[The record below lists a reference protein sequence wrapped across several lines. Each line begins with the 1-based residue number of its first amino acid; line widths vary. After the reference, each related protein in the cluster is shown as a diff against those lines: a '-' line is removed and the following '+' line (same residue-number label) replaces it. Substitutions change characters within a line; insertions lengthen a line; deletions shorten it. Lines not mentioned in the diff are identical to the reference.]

1 MSRPAPPPEARPVF
15 QAEDL
20 RLVGGA
26 GLIYGPLNLAVG
38 PGEIALVVCQ
48 DLEIIRRLMRCGQD
62 FARPDS
68 GRLSWWTGVAPQA
81 GAADWVGYDF
91 FRRIGHIDRQSQL
104 LHQTSLLDNLQL
116 FHIYAGHADGLA
128 QSRRVL
134 ETLGLADYEETPAE
148 DLPEPLRRRALY
160 ALTFNKNPRLLL
172 LERPF
177 QFLDR
182 DFDLVWGLIL
192 SRVAAEGLAVVVFDR
207 TRALYNP
214 GAFQTVV
221 AFTPGSPS
229 L

>member
-1 MSRPAPPPEARPVF
+1 MNRPAPPPEARPVF

-26 GLIYGPLNLAVG
+26 GLTYGPLNLAVR

-48 DLEIIRRLMRCGQD
+48 DLEVIRRLMRCAQA
-62 FARPDS
+62 FAQPDS
-68 GRLSWWTGVAPQA
+68 GRLSWWAGATPQA

-91 FRRIGHIDRQSQL
+91 FRQIGHIDRQSQL

-134 ETLGLADYEETPAE
+134 EILSLADHEDTLAE

-160 ALTFNKNPRLLL
+160 ALAFNNNPRLLL
-172 LERPF
+172 LERPV

-182 DFDLVWGLIL
+182 DFDLVWNLIL
-192 SRVAAEGLAVVVFDR
+192 GRVAAEGLAVVVFDR
-207 TRALYNP
+207 TRSIYAP
-214 GAFQTVV
+214 DAFQTVV
-221 AFTPGSPS
+221 AFTPDPPS
-229 L
+229 R